1 LVQEKDEVTA
11 WSTTDVKMSPEA
23 WKGRGRGGGE
33 SAAERTAGGYA
44 NFGALEAEATEKARP
59 KSDGKAKAKAK
70 AKAKGQAK
78 AKAKA
83 KAASEAKDKSHED
96 SEQKAKPQ
104 TIARLQAP
112 TSFLDGAEGKP
123 GASATSSAS
132 RRGED
137 GMRVLHAK
145 AMELVRGLASC
156 EVEDLLDI
164 VGRSSPSIRRGDT
177 GKRKAGAKAE
187 NTGGQAEGMWSD
199 KDDVAPADK
208 RRKLPSKDKT
218 APVRKKPSAQGKGK
232 ARRQKKGG
240 AGGVKRKNAKAG
252 GRGGKKRMSPFLGR
266 IPGAGLRKMYDI
278 ASEVYE
284 FDVKKYLTRNTL
296 RLEAG
301 ARHAT
306 EF

>member
-1 LVQEKDEVTA
+1 MVDDRRQEVAGGVEG
-11 WSTTDVKMSPEA
+11 
-23 WKGRGRGGGE
+23 KGERGGGGE
-33 SAAERTAGGYA
+33 SAAERTVGGGYA
-44 NFGALEAEATEKARP
+44 NFGARQAEATEKAKP
-59 KSDGKAKAKAK
+59 KSDGKAEAEAKAK
-70 AKAKGQAK
+70 AKAKGKAK

-83 KAASEAKDKSHED
+83 KAASEAKDMSHEA

-112 TSFLDGAEGKP
+112 TSGLDGAEGNP

-145 AMELVRGLASC
+145 AVELVRGLASC
-156 EVEDLLDI
+156 DLEALLDI
-164 VGRSSPSIRRGDT
+164 VGRSSPPIRRGDI

-187 NTGGQAEGMWSD
+187 NTGVQAEGMRSD

-208 RRKLPSKDKT
+208 RRKLAAKDKT

-232 ARRQKKGG
+232 ARRQMKGG

-266 IPGAGLRKMYDI
+266 IPGAGVREMYDI

-296 RLEAG
+296 RLEAR